1 MLQVR
6 TRRSWCAFTS
16 KRSRPSPRYGY
27 TDLFLFLDRSS
38 LTVCC
43 QSAIGVTTSTG
54 GSEPQALDLASLS
67 LAPSPSAAAE
77 SKRGDQGSGVGSIR
91 LQTVL
96 PPPFLD
102 PFAADSLDEG
112 AGPGAELLRQ
122 LDRLASNFA
131 PPW

>member
-1 MLQVR
+1 MLAV
-6 TRRSWCAFTS
+6 
-16 KRSRPSPRYGY
+16 
-27 TDLFLFLDRSS
+27 DS
-38 LTVCC
+38 LTGCC
-43 QSAIGVTTSTG
+43 QAAIGVTTSTGGG

-67 LAPSPSAAAE
+67 LAPSPSAAE
-77 SKRGDQGSGVGSIR
+77 SKRGDHGTAVGVGSIR

-102 PFAADSLDEG
+102 PFAADTLDEG
-112 AGPGAELLRQ
+112 AGAGAELLRQ